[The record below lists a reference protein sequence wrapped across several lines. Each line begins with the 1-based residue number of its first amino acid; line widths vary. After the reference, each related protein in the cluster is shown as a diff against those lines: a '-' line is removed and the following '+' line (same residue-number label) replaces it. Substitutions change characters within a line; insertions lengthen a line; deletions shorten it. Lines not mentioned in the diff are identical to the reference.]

1 VSGGQQS
8 RELEGFFQLAATA
21 APSRT
26 LAEIEGVIGDAIGEL
41 AANGPTDAELERALA
56 QAEAN
61 FVYRLQTVGG
71 FSGKSDQL
79 NAYNIYRG
87 NPGSFDADLARYTR
101 LSAADVRDAARRL
114 AAGPRVALSV
124 VPNGAGDQ
132 ALSGSVTAVAS

>member
-1 VSGGQQS
+1 
-8 RELEGFFQLAATA
+8 
-21 APSRT
+21 
-26 LAEIEGVIGDAIGEL
+26 VIDEALGEL
-41 AANGPTDAELERALA
+41 AANGPTAAELERALA

-101 LSAADVRDAARRL
+101 LTVNDVRDACRQL
-114 AAGPRVALSV
+114 ATSPRVALSV

-132 ALSGSVTAVAS
+132 ALAGSVTAVAS